1 MRELACTSL
10 PRQCQVDGGGVDS
23 GSTSLSGLTSRGTLQ
38 ELTLCTVTHLCILL
52 DVSFVH
58 PSVSYSDV
66 FLFDSRSSKL
76 YPFAMRMI

>member
-1 MRELACTSL
+1 MRELECTSL

-52 DVSFVH
+52 DVIFER
-58 PSVSYSDV
+58 PSVSYSDGFV
-66 FLFDSRSSKL
+66 LSTLKV
-76 YPFAMRMI
+76 